1 MARATLSLTDEL
13 QKYILNISLR
23 EHPLL
28 AALREETAQHPE
40 AKMQI
45 SPDQGQFMA
54 TLLRLIQ
61 ARSVLE
67 IGTFTGY
74 SALAMALALP
84 SDGQI
89 VACDVSEDYTKI
101 ARRYWADAG
110 VADQITLHLAPA
122 SETLEK
128 LLSNKQ
134 ANTFD
139 AAFIDADKESYDLYF
154 EKSLALVRP
163 GGLIMIDN
171 VLRGGDAANPA
182 TDSVATQSIQALNQ
196 KLHHDPRVHLSLV
209 PIGDGLTLA
218 QKIINPHSE
227 RSDTLT

>member
-1 MARATLSLTDEL
+1 MSRSTLALTDEL
-13 QKYILNISLR
+13 REYILNVSLR

-74 SALAMALALP
+74 STLAMMLALP
-84 SDGQI
+84 SDGHI
-89 VACDVSEDYTKI
+89 VACDISEDYTKV
-101 ARRYWADAG
+101 ARRYWSEAR
-110 VADQITLHLAPA
+110 VADRITLHIAPA
-122 SETLEK
+122 SQTLDE
-128 LLSNKQ
+128 LLANGK

-139 AAFIDADKESYDLYF
+139 AAFIDADKESYDVYF
-154 EKSLALVRP
+154 ERSLRLVRP

-182 TDSVATQSIQALNQ
+182 TESEATQSIQALNK
-196 KLHHDPRVHLSLV
+196 KLHRDSRVHLTLV
-209 PIGDGLTLA
+209 PIGDGVTLL
-218 QKIINPHSE
+218 QKV
-227 RSDTLT
+227 

>member
-1 MARATLSLTDEL
+1 MSRSTLALTDEL
-13 QKYILNISLR
+13 REYILNVSLR

-74 SALAMALALP
+74 STLAMMLALP
-84 SDGQI
+84 SDGHI
-89 VACDVSEDYTKI
+89 VACDISEDYTKV
-101 ARRYWADAG
+101 ARRYWSEAG
-110 VADQITLHLAPA
+110 VADRITLHIAPA
-122 SETLEK
+122 SQTLDE
-128 LLSNKQ
+128 LLANGK

-139 AAFIDADKESYDLYF
+139 AAFIDADKESYDVYF
-154 EKSLALVRP
+154 ERSLGLVRP

-182 TDSVATQSIQALNQ
+182 TESEATQSIQSLNK
-196 KLHHDPRVHLSLV
+196 KLHQDSRVHLTLV
-209 PIGDGLTLA
+209 PIGDGVTLL
-218 QKIINPHSE
+218 QKV
-227 RSDTLT
+227 

>member
-1 MARATLSLTDEL
+1 MSRSTLALTDEL
-13 QKYILNISLR
+13 REYILDVSLR

-28 AALREETAQHPE
+28 AELREETARHPE

-54 TLLRLIQ
+54 TLLRLMQ

-74 SALAMALALP
+74 STLAMMLALP
-84 SDGQI
+84 SDGHI
-89 VACDVSEDYTKI
+89 VACDISEDYTKV
-101 ARRYWADAG
+101 ARRYWSEAG
-110 VADQITLHLAPA
+110 VADRITLHIAPA
-122 SETLEK
+122 SQTLHE
-128 LLSNKQ
+128 LLASGK

-139 AAFIDADKESYDLYF
+139 AAFIDADKESYDVYF
-154 EKSLALVRP
+154 EKSLPLVRP

-182 TDSVATQSIQALNQ
+182 TESASTQSIQTLNK
-196 KLHHDPRVHLSLV
+196 KLHQDSRVHLTLV
-209 PIGDGLTLA
+209 PIGDGMTLL
-218 QKIINPHSE
+218 QKI
-227 RSDTLT
+227 

>member
-1 MARATLSLTDEL
+1 MSRSTLALTDEL
-13 QKYILNISLR
+13 REYILNVSLR

-45 SPDQGQFMA
+45 SADQGQFMA

-74 SALAMALALP
+74 STLAMMLALP
-84 SDGQI
+84 SDGHI
-89 VACDVSEDYTKI
+89 VACDISEDYTKV
-101 ARRYWADAG
+101 ARRYWSEAG
-110 VADQITLHLAPA
+110 VADRITLHIAPA
-122 SETLEK
+122 SQTLDE
-128 LLSNKQ
+128 LLANGK

-139 AAFIDADKESYDLYF
+139 AAFIDADKESYDVYF
-154 EKSLALVRP
+154 ERSLGLVRP

-182 TDSVATQSIQALNQ
+182 TESEATQSIQALNK
-196 KLHHDPRVHLSLV
+196 KLHQDSRVHLTLV
-209 PIGDGLTLA
+209 PIGDGVTLL
-218 QKIINPHSE
+218 QKV
-227 RSDTLT
+227 

>member
-1 MARATLSLTDEL
+1 MSRSTLALTDEL
-13 QKYILNISLR
+13 REYILNVSLR

-74 SALAMALALP
+74 STLAMMLALP
-84 SDGQI
+84 SDGHI
-89 VACDVSEDYTKI
+89 VACDISEDYTKV
-101 ARRYWADAG
+101 ARRYWSEAG
-110 VADQITLHLAPA
+110 VADRITLHIAPA
-122 SETLEK
+122 SQTLDE
-128 LLSNKQ
+128 LLANGK

-139 AAFIDADKESYDLYF
+139 AAFIDADKESYDVYF
-154 EKSLALVRP
+154 ERSLGLVRP

-182 TDSVATQSIQALNQ
+182 TESEATQSIQALNK
-196 KLHHDPRVHLSLV
+196 KLHQDSRVHLTLV
-209 PIGDGLTLA
+209 PIGDGVTLL
-218 QKIINPHSE
+218 QKV
-227 RSDTLT
+227 

>member
-1 MARATLSLTDEL
+1 MSRSTLALTDEL
-13 QKYILNISLR
+13 REYILDVSLR

-74 SALAMALALP
+74 STLAMMLALP
-84 SDGQI
+84 SDGHI
-89 VACDVSEDYTKI
+89 VACDISEDYTRV
-101 ARRYWADAG
+101 ARRYWSEAG
-110 VADQITLHLAPA
+110 VADRITLHIAPA
-122 SETLEK
+122 SQTLK
-128 LLSNKQ
+128 NLLASGK

-139 AAFIDADKESYDLYF
+139 AAFIDADKESYDVYF
-154 EKSLALVRP
+154 ERSLALIRP

-182 TDSVATQSIQALNQ
+182 TESAATLSIQALNK
-196 KLHHDPRVHLSLV
+196 KLHQDSRVHLTLI
-209 PIGDGLTLA
+209 PIGDGVTLL
-218 QKIINPHSE
+218 QKV
-227 RSDTLT
+227 

>member
-1 MARATLSLTDEL
+1 MSRSTLALTNEL
-13 QKYILNISLR
+13 REYIMDISLR

-28 AALREETAQHPE
+28 KALRKETALLPD

-54 TLLRLIQ
+54 TILRLIQ

-74 SALAMALALP
+74 SSLVMVLALP
-84 SDGQI
+84 PDGHL
-89 VACDVSEDYTKI
+89 VACDVSESYTNI
-101 ARRYWADAG
+101 ARRYWDEAG
-110 VADQITLHLAPA
+110 VADRIALHLAPA
-122 SETLEK
+122 SDTLST
-128 LLSNKQ
+128 LLENGQ
-134 ANTFD
+134 GDTFD

-154 EKSLALVRP
+154 ERSLELIRP
-163 GGLIMIDN
+163 GGVIMIDN

-182 TDSVATQSIQALNQ
+182 AESAATQSIQALNR
-196 KLHHDPRVHLSLV
+196 KLHRDPRIHLTLV

-218 QKIINPHSE
+218 QK
-227 RSDTLT
+227 L

>member
-1 MARATLSLTDEL
+1 MSRSTLALTDEL
-13 QKYILNISLR
+13 REYILNVSLR

-74 SALAMALALP
+74 STLAMVLALP
-84 SDGQI
+84 SDGHI
-89 VACDVSEDYTKI
+89 VACDISEDYAKV
-101 ARRYWADAG
+101 ARRYWSEAG
-110 VADQITLHLAPA
+110 VADRITLHIAPA
-122 SETLEK
+122 SQTLDE
-128 LLSNKQ
+128 LLASGK
-134 ANTFD
+134 ADTFD
-139 AAFIDADKESYDLYF
+139 AAFIDADKESYDVYF
-154 EKSLALVRP
+154 ERSLSLVRP

-171 VLRGGDAANPA
+171 VLRGGDATNPA
-182 TDSVATQSIQALNQ
+182 TESAATQSIQTLNK
-196 KLHHDPRVHLSLV
+196 KLHQDSRVHLTLV
-209 PIGDGLTLA
+209 PIGDGVTLL
-218 QKIINPHSE
+218 QKV
-227 RSDTLT
+227 

>member
-1 MARATLSLTDEL
+1 MSRSTLALTDEL
-13 QKYILNISLR
+13 REYIMDISLR

-28 AALREETAQHPE
+28 KALRKETALLPD

-54 TLLRLIQ
+54 TILHLIQ

-74 SALAMALALP
+74 SSLVMVLALP
-84 SDGQI
+84 PDGHL
-89 VACDVSEDYTKI
+89 VACDVSESYTNI
-101 ARRYWADAG
+101 ARRYWDEAG
-110 VADQITLHLAPA
+110 VADRIALHLAPA
-122 SETLEK
+122 SDTLSA
-128 LLSNKQ
+128 LLENGQ
-134 ANTFD
+134 GDTFD

-154 EKSLALVRP
+154 ERSLELIRP
-163 GGLIMIDN
+163 GGVIMIDN

-182 TDSVATQSIQALNQ
+182 TESAATQSIQALNR
-196 KLHHDPRVHLSLV
+196 KLHRDPRIHLTLV

-218 QKIINPHSE
+218 QK
-227 RSDTLT
+227 L